1 MFFEKIPE
9 KGCKCTIAVRN
20 TFFNLINK
28 NYKTADALKLSFKVL
43 KYHHPEIP
51 DHKIPKRVGIMIN
64 PKLKNILWS
73 LFLNPEKT
81 FYKQELEIIL
91 I

>member
-51 DHKIPKRVGIMIN
+51 DHKIPKRVAIMIN
-64 PKLKNILWS
+64 PKLKNIL
-73 LFLNPEKT
+73 
-81 FYKQELEIIL
+81 
-91 I
+91 